1 MKREEK
7 TGKAV
12 ILGER
17 KKERRGG
24 WLCEAEVA
32 GVKYEVW
39 LIVLR
44 NGTPQPDTWGAVRRV
59 GVTGP
64 SVWEERVLAS
74 IEPKEILRLAGILDG
89 TAKTVAEAPGPAA
102 EGDST
107 ADPLAAL
114 RGKFKIEESRINQ
127 RDGSRV
133 RSELLTVTCDR
144 CTTCWTIQIKAD
156 GQAHPDMIQRL
167 LDHHGGH
174 APV

>member
-1 MKREEK
+1 MKREK
-7 TGKAV
+7 KSGKSVV
-12 ILGER
+12 IGER

-39 LIVLR
+39 LIVIR

-59 GVTGP
+59 GVIGP

-74 IEPKEILRLAGILDG
+74 IEPKELLRRAGILDG
-89 TAKTVAEAPGPAA
+89 TAKAVVEAPGPVA
-102 EGDST
+102 EGDSN

-114 RGKFKIEESRINQ
+114 RGKFRIEQSRVNQ

-133 RSELLTVTCDR
+133 QSGLLTVTCDR
-144 CTTCWTIQIKAD
+144 CTTSWTLQVKPD
-156 GQAHPDMIQRL
+156 GQAHPEMIQRL
-167 LDHHGGH
+167 LAHDTEHRR
-174 APV
+174 